1 MNHQIYQIHNEE
13 VILNEISKLQPLNY
27 NQFRW
32 WRKFDTKTK
41 PLPNK
46 SPLLSKIKNGDF
58 EFSHFYWQAKY
69 SEIELNQKHYESLDG
84 QHFTES
90 TRMDRARR
98 KRLWE
103 DFEKDEVKKLETLK
117 KEFTKEFFIEP
128 DEYNNESE
136 TFDGTLEEFYKYC
149 SEKYGKNLYRKS
161 GRGRPRKN

>member
-41 PLPNK
+41 TLPNK
-46 SPLLSKIKNGDF
+46 SPLLSKVKNGDF

-69 SEIELNQKHYESLDG
+69 AEIELNQKHYESLDG

-98 KRLWE
+98 KRLWG
-103 DFEKDEVKKLETLK
+103 DFEKDELKKLETLK

-128 DEYNNESE
+128 DEYDNESE